1 MKRQV
6 NFGVITLFAS
16 VLISCATGRTPV
28 AAPMDPATLTPPPDS
43 ASTTSPMDPAT
54 LTPPPPDST
63 PTPSPEGTDFTA
75 TPRPPIPTPTR
86 TVPTRTAFVTPTPP
100 PPLDAIGTPGF
111 DWEGPAIVYDGLKLS
126 NYDGS
131 QKKVIPIQV
140 VISPWYSDY
149 SPEAGRIVTTVDSAL
164 WTIEVGTGI
173 QRRLSLNGSLN
184 HYIESPVI
192 TSDGTKI
199 AYSLVYGFE
208 EEDIKQL
215 WTINA
220 DGSENELV
228 IDDTGP
234 YITDPGPF
242 RLIPFAWSLDNTRI
256 YLVTTTDSEASPVGM
271 YVADLIAGTI
281 EKALTPQ
288 VTLWDVS
295 FSPDRTRI
303 AYRTF
308 QWVPVKDSMPEI
320 GPPFTLQVT
329 DLTSGATRILQE
341 SDTLEYHYPVW
352 SEDGNQIAF
361 TMRTHQTGED
371 AGLFRIDLAT
381 DAIIRLVPGA
391 EGRQL
396 RPWLW
401 LSDDRLVYTEE
412 GTLYTIKNDG
422 TDKHEI
428 DSAGS
433 VIGVLDN

>member
-16 VLISCATGRTPV
+16 VLISCAIGRTPV
-28 AAPMDPATLTPPPDS
+28 DTPINPATLTPPPN
-43 ASTTSPMDPAT
+43 
-54 LTPPPPDST
+54 ST
-63 PTPSPEGTDFTA
+63 PMLSPEGAYFTV
-75 TPRPPIPTPTR
+75 TPGPISTR
-86 TVPTRTAFVTPTPP
+86 IPARTAHVTPTPP
-100 PPLDAIGTPGF
+100 PPPNPTGTKGF
-111 DWEGPAIVYDGLKLS
+111 DWEGPAIIYDGLKLS

-131 QKKVIPIQV
+131 QKKVIPV
-140 VISPWYSDY
+140 EVAISPWYSDY
-149 SPEAGRIVTTVDSAL
+149 SPEAGRIVTTVDTSL
-164 WTIEVGTGI
+164 WTLDVGTGV
-173 QRRLSLNGSLN
+173 QSMLPLNGSLN
-184 HYIESPVI
+184 QYIESPVI

-199 AYSLVYGFE
+199 AYSLVHGFG

-228 IDDTGP
+228 IDNTGQ

-242 RLIPFAWSLDNTRI
+242 RLIPIAWSLDKTKI
-256 YLVTTTDSEASPVGM
+256 YMVTTTDSEASPVGM
-271 YVADLIAGTI
+271 YVADLIAGMV

-295 FSPDRTRI
+295 FSPDRTMI

-308 QWVPVKDSMPEI
+308 QWVPIEGSMPEM

-329 DLTSGATRILQE
+329 DLASGATSILQE

-352 SEDGNQIAF
+352 SEDGNQIAY
-361 TMRTHQTGED
+361 TVRSHETGEEV
-371 AGLFRIDLAT
+371 GLFSIDLAT
-381 DAIIRLVPGA
+381 DAIIRWVPA
-391 EGRQL
+391 SEGKQL

-412 GTLYTIKNDG
+412 EVSSGWSVRATLYTIKNDG
-422 TDKHEI
+422 TDEHEI
-428 DSAGS
+428 DSAAS
-433 VIGVLDN
+433 MKVIGVLDN